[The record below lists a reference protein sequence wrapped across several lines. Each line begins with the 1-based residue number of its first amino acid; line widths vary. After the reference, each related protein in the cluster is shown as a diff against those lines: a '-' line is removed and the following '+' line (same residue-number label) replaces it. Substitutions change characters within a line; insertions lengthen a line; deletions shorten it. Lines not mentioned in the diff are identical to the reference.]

1 MEEGWFGDLRSRV
14 PWLVG
19 VAAAL
24 LVLAPVVNIVAVLI
38 GGGDELSYD
47 HGLGMTTC
55 RIESAPCWTIVE
67 LEIGNT
73 GSVLQEVVDIDLA
86 SFPDWSLMGQR
97 VVNIVASGVQTQ
109 PPEVTVDV
117 EHKRIRV
124 ERLEVNRMIDF
135 ELLIVGQAGRAKLAD
150 AKPVVRASGRVIESN
165 PKATALVRAFRTAF
179 AFLI

>member
-1 MEEGWFGDLRSRV
+1 MENWIEDLSSRV

-24 LVLAPVVNIVAVLI
+24 LVLAPVVNIVAVI
-38 GGGDELSYD
+38 VGGGDELSYD

-55 RIESAPCWTIVE
+55 RIEGAPCWTIVE
-67 LEIGNT
+67 LQVGNT
-73 GSVLQEVVDIDLA
+73 GSVPQDVIDIDLA

-97 VVNIVASGVQTQ
+97 VVNIVASGAETQ

-117 EHKRIRV
+117 VNKRIRV
-124 ERLEVNRMIDF
+124 ERLDTNRMVDF
-135 ELLIVGQAGRAKLAD
+135 ELLVVGQAGRAKLAD
-150 AKPVVRASGRVIESN
+150 AKPVIRASGRVIKSN

>member
-1 MEEGWFGDLRSRV
+1 MDGWIDDLRSRV

-24 LVLAPVVNIVAVLI
+24 IVLAPVVNVAAVLI
-38 GGGDELSYD
+38 RGGDELSYD

-55 RIESAPCWTIVE
+55 RIEGAPCWTIVQ
-67 LEIGNT
+67 LEVGNT
-73 GSVLQEVVDIDLA
+73 GSVLQEVVEVDLA

-97 VVNIVASGVQTQ
+97 VVNIVASGAETQ
-109 PPEVTVDV
+109 PPRVTVDA
-117 EHKRIRV
+117 EHKQIRI
-124 ERLEVNRMIDF
+124 ERLEVNRMINF
-135 ELLIVGQAGRAKLAD
+135 ELLVVGQAERAKLAD